1 MYDFILGGAA
11 SGKTTHIY
19 KELIEESL
27 RCPGQSFYLF
37 VPEQYT
43 LRAQQA
49 LAAMSPRGGILNID
63 VLSFTLLSYR
73 VFSELGVKKPDIL
86 DDMTKSLLIRKAM
99 RLKKDELRIY
109 ARKTDSQGFMEE
121 IKRKC
126 NIEEY
131 SIAQM
136 TLEQIFNFFAS
147 QQEEETREIQG
158 VNKKRSAEA
167 SN

>member
-1 MYDFILGGAA
+1 MLIDWWITEVRYIDYMDFLEEKFNAV
-11 SGKTTHIY
+11 
-19 KELIEESL
+19 ELLE
-27 RCPGQSFYLF
+27 RHGNM
-37 VPEQYT
+37 VT
-43 LRAQQA
+43 LRVDTKG
-49 LAAMSPRGGILNID
+49 MK
-63 VLSFTLLSYR
+63 LSAI
-73 VFSELGVKKPDIL
+73 FS
-86 DDMTKSLLIRKAM
+86 
-99 RLKKDELRIY
+99 
-109 ARKTDSQGFMEE
+109 FMEE

-158 VNKKRSAEA
+158 VNKNRSAEA